1 MPVSVFNSN
10 CLKSPFALNTGAVV
24 MLLSTL
30 GACHQQ
36 VATPS
41 LAPPLPVQTFTV
53 TPGFDETIQKFPVT
67 LLRDREANLSFRVGG
82 VIQSVNFKPGQLVTK
97 GQLLAE
103 ITPINYEAA
112 KARSNA
118 EYQKILRA
126 NQRNQELIAAG
137 AITNSLKEDTQD
149 NLAAAKANLEG
160 SEYDLSSTAIKAPFS
175 GVILS
180 LDSEFGETVSP
191 GQRIIKMADL
201 ESALIAKAAI
211 PLAFA
216 KRIHTGDVAMIR
228 LGVEAQAIPAKVRF
242 IGASSDPKTAA
253 VMVDLVVNTPQRIP
267 SGSTGS
273 VEFHSKNSAGSPKD
287 LKLPPGALLESNQD
301 KGHVFVLDP
310 KDSTAHKQEIKVLG
324 IEGEW
329 IRVSGL
335 ESGAKVIT
343 TGAGFVTEGQKV
355 QESLR

>member
-1 MPVSVFNSN
+1 MKSSTVFQRLPAWPLS
-10 CLKSPFALNTGAVV
+10 TGAVL
-24 MLLSTL
+24 MLLSAL
-30 GACHQQ
+30 GACTKQ

-53 TPGFDETIQKFPVT
+53 NPGFEETIQKFPVT

-82 VIQSVNFKPGQLVTK
+82 VIQSVNFKAGQLVTK

-103 ITPINYEAA
+103 ITPINYEAV
-112 KARSNA
+112 KARANA

-149 NLAAAKANLEG
+149 NLAAAKASLEG
-160 SEYDLSSTAIKAPFS
+160 SDYDLSSTAIKAPFS

-201 ESALIAKAAI
+201 ESPLIAKAAI

-216 KRIHTGDVAMIR
+216 KRIHTGDVALIR
-228 LGVEAQAIPAKVRF
+228 LGVEEQALPAKVRF
-242 IGASSDPKTAA
+242 IGAASDPKTAA

-273 VEFHSKNSAGSPKD
+273 VEFHSKHSAGASKD
-287 LKLPPGALLESNQD
+287 LKLPPGALLESNQT
-301 KGHVFVLDP
+301 KGYVFVLDP
-310 KDSTAHKQEIKVLG
+310 KDATAHKQEIKVLG

-335 ESGAKVIT
+335 EPGVKVIT
-343 TGAGFVTEGQKV
+343 AGAGFVTEGQKV